1 MSPKDTLWV
10 SSFFAP
16 AEGCQETQRP
26 LLGLAKGSRLHVQER
41 MVRWRSYPAPPG
53 LLIKLQGRQ
62 SLSDCLQK

>member
-41 MVRWRSYPAPPG
+41 MVRWRSYPAP
-53 LLIKLQGRQ
+53 QG
-62 SLSDCLQK
+62 S